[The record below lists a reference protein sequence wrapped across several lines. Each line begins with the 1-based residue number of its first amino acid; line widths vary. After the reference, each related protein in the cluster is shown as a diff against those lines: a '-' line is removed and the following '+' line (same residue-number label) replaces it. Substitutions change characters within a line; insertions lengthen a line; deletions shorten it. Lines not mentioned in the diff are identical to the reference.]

1 MPYLSA
7 SEVMI
12 HEEALYEVCYLY
24 LCLQITPTW
33 QNARPNRMRE
43 GKFFYKRSSALSLSD
58 KELISGESL
67 ISAAERR
74 FTASIQGA
82 VVVYQR
88 IQRDWWWSTV
98 TKFPTGHVVAMGTS
112 PYREMSSDVAR
123 HFGH

>member
-43 GKFFYKRSSALSLSD
+43 GKFFLQ
-58 KELISGESL
+58 EI
-67 ISAAERR
+67 ERTLTLR
-74 FTASIQGA
+74 QGA
-82 VVVYQR
+82 DLSRVIDFRRGAPVYCQYTR
-88 IQRDWWWSTV
+88 R
-98 TKFPTGHVVAMGTS
+98 G
-112 PYREMSSDVAR
+112 SSLPAYTA
-123 HFGH
+123 